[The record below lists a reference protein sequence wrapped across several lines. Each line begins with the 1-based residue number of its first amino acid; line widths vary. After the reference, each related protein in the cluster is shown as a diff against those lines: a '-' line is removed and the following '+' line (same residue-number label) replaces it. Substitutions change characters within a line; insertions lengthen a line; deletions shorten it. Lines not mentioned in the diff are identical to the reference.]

1 MCLLL
6 TKTKIKC
13 IIYYV
18 WSVEKT
24 DVEFTL
30 WKGERVMSVKIMS
43 VTPRSPA
50 DKAGIKAGDT
60 LITINDNEINDVL
73 DYQFYASDLK
83 LVIGLDRRTVKVK
96 KKEYEDLGLGFET
109 YLMDKKQH
117 CKNNCIFCFINQMP
131 KGMRD
136 TLYFKDDDSR
146 LSFLQGNYITM
157 TNLSDGDVD
166 RIIKMKLP
174 MNISVHTTNPD
185 LRAQMTCNPSAGK
198 CLQYLYKMAGAG
210 IELNTQ
216 IVLVPGFNDG
226 KELERTL
233 TDLCSLFPAVKS
245 VAIVPV
251 GLTKFRDN
259 LPKLELF
266 NKETAIKALKTIEL
280 FGDMMYEKYHTRVVY
295 PSDEFFLLAEKPMPD
310 YEYYEEFDQFE
321 NGVGMCASLQKE
333 FIDALSDKR
342 EYNETDSKE
351 RKVSIA
357 TGVLATPLLKSLA
370 GMVENDF
377 PNTKV
382 NVYTIRNDFFGKSI
396 TVAGLITAGDIIN
409 QLSPYKNELG
419 DYLLITEN
427 MLKSGCDLFLDDK
440 SVSDVEDALGVK
452 LKAVPTDGYELL
464 DAIIY
469 GR

>member
-1 MCLLL
+1 
-6 TKTKIKC
+6 
-13 IIYYV
+13 
-18 WSVEKT
+18 
-24 DVEFTL
+24 
-30 WKGERVMSVKIMS
+30 MSVKIMS
-43 VTPRSPA
+43 VIPRSPA
-50 DKAGIKAGDT
+50 DKAGVKSGDMLIKV
-60 LITINDNEINDVL
+60 NDNEINDVL
-73 DYQFYASDLK
+73 DYQFYTSDKK
-83 LVIGLDRRTVKVK
+83 LIIELDRRTVKVN
-96 KKEYEDLGLGFET
+96 KKEYEDLGLEFET

-157 TNLSDGDVD
+157 TNLNDSDVD

-174 MNISVHTTNPD
+174 MNISVHTTNPE
-185 LRAQMTCNPSAGK
+185 LRAQMTCNPNAGK

-216 IVLVPGFNDG
+216 IVLVPDFNDG

-251 GLTKFRDN
+251 GLTKYREK
-259 LPKLELF
+259 LPKLRLF
-266 NKETAIKALKTIEL
+266 DKETARKALKTIEL

-295 PSDEFFLLAEKPMPD
+295 PSDEFFLIAEKPMPD
-310 YEYYEEFDQFE
+310 YDYYEDFDQFE

-333 FIDALSDKR
+333 FIDALADKR
-342 EYNETDSKE
+342 EYNETDKNE
-351 RKVSIA
+351 RKLSIA

-370 GMVENDF
+370 GMLENDF

-382 NVYTIRNDFFGKSI
+382 NVYTIKNDFFGESI

-409 QLSPYKNELG
+409 QLLPYKNELG
-419 DYLLITEN
+419 DCLLVTEN

-440 SVSDVEDALGVK
+440 TVSDVETALGVK
-452 LKAVPTDGYELL
+452 LKAIPTDGYELL

-469 GR
+469 

>member
-1 MCLLL
+1 MA
-6 TKTKIKC
+6 KIKC

-18 WSVEKT
+18 WSVEKQKQ
-24 DVEFTL
+24 DTL
-30 WKGERVMSVKIMS
+30 RKGERAMSVRIMS
-43 VTPRSPA
+43 VIPSSPA

-96 KKEYEDLGLGFET
+96 KKEYEDLGLEFET

-157 TNLSDGDVD
+157 TNLSDSDVE

-174 MNISVHTTNPD
+174 MNISVHTTNPE
-185 LRAQMTCNPSAGK
+185 LRAQMTCNPNAGK

-259 LPKLELF
+259 LPKLKLF
-266 NKETAIKALKTIEL
+266 DKESATEALKSIKL

-310 YEYYEEFDQFE
+310 YEYYEDFDQFE
-321 NGVGMCASLQKE
+321 NGVGMCASLLKE
-333 FIDALSDKR
+333 FIDALRIKR
-342 EYNETDSKE
+342 EYNETDSEE
-351 RKVSIA
+351 RRVSIA
-357 TGVLATPLLKSLA
+357 TGVLASPLLKSLA
-370 GMVENDF
+370 DMMENDF

-382 NVYTIRNDFFGKSI
+382 NVYTIRNDFFGESI

-409 QLSPYKNELG
+409 QLSPYKDKLG

-440 SVSDVEDALGVK
+440 TVSDVEEALGTK

-464 DAIIY
+464 DAIL
-469 GR
+469 GL

>member
-1 MCLLL
+1 
-6 TKTKIKC
+6 
-13 IIYYV
+13 
-18 WSVEKT
+18 
-24 DVEFTL
+24 
-30 WKGERVMSVKIMS
+30 MSVKIMS
-43 VTPRSPA
+43 VIPRSPA

-73 DYQFYASDLK
+73 DYQFYASDLR
-83 LVIGLDRRTVKVK
+83 LVIGLDRRTVKIK
-96 KKEYEDLGLGFET
+96 KKEYEDLGLEFET

-157 TNLSDGDVD
+157 TNLSDSDVD

-174 MNISVHTTNPD
+174 MNISVHTTNPE
-185 LRAQMTCNPSAGK
+185 LRAQMTCNPNAGK

-226 KELERTL
+226 KELEKTL

-259 LPKLELF
+259 LPDLKLF
-266 NKETAIKALKTIEL
+266 DKESANEALKTIEL

-310 YEYYEEFDQFE
+310 YEYYEDFDQFE

-333 FIDALSDKR
+333 FIDALNDKR
-342 EYNETDSKE
+342 EYNETDDTE

-357 TGVLATPLLKSLA
+357 TGVLATPLLKALA
-370 GMVENDF
+370 GMIENDF

-382 NVYTIRNDFFGKSI
+382 NVYTIKNDFFGESI

-440 SVSDVEDALGVK
+440 TVSDVEEALGVK

-464 DAIIY
+464 DAIL
-469 GR
+469 GQ

>member
-1 MCLLL
+1 
-6 TKTKIKC
+6 
-13 IIYYV
+13 
-18 WSVEKT
+18 
-24 DVEFTL
+24 
-30 WKGERVMSVKIMS
+30 MSVKIMS
-43 VTPRSPA
+43 VIPRSPA

-83 LVIGLDRRTVKVK
+83 LVIGLDSRTVKVK
-96 KKEYEDLGLGFET
+96 KKEYEDLGLEFET

-157 TNLSDGDVD
+157 TNLTDSDVD

-185 LRAQMTCNPSAGK
+185 LRAQMTCNPNAGK

-266 NKETAIKALKTIEL
+266 NKETATEALKTIEL

-295 PSDEFFLLAEKPMPD
+295 PSDEFFLLAEKPMPN

-351 RKVSIA
+351 RRVSIA
-357 TGVLATPLLKSLA
+357 TGVLASPLLKSLA
-370 GMVENDF
+370 GMIENDF

-382 NVYTIRNDFFGKSI
+382 NVYTIRNDFFGESI

-440 SVSDVEDALGVK
+440 TVSDVEEALGTK

>member
-1 MCLLL
+1 
-6 TKTKIKC
+6 
-13 IIYYV
+13 
-18 WSVEKT
+18 
-24 DVEFTL
+24 
-30 WKGERVMSVKIMS
+30 MSVKIMS
-43 VTPRSPA
+43 VIPGSPA

-73 DYQFYASDLK
+73 DYQFYVSDPK

-96 KKEYEDLGLGFET
+96 KKEYEDLGLEFET

-117 CKNNCIFCFINQMP
+117 CRNNCIFCFINQMP

-157 TNLSDGDVD
+157 TNLTDNDVE

-174 MNISVHTTNPD
+174 MNISVHTTNPE
-185 LRAQMTCNPSAGK
+185 LRAQMTCNPNAGK

-216 IVLVPGFNDG
+216 IVLVPDFNDG
-226 KELERTL
+226 KELEKTL
-233 TDLCSLFPAVKS
+233 NDLCNLFPAVKS
-245 VAIVPV
+245 IAIVPV

-259 LPKLELF
+259 LPELKSF
-266 NKETAIKALKTIEL
+266 DKESATKALKTIEL

-310 YEYYEEFDQFE
+310 YDYYEDFDQFE

-333 FIDALSDKR
+333 FIDALADKR
-342 EYNETDSKE
+342 EYSETDSDK
-351 RKVSIA
+351 RRLSIA
-357 TGVLATPLLKSLA
+357 TGVLAAPLLKSLVC
-370 GMVENDF
+370 MMENDF
-377 PNTKV
+377 PDTKV
-382 NVYTIRNDFFGKSI
+382 NVYTIRNDFFGETV

-409 QLSPYKNELG
+409 QLMPHKDELG
-419 DYLLITEN
+419 DRLLITEN
-427 MLKSGCDLFLDDK
+427 MLKSGCDIFLDDK
-440 SVSDVEDALGVK
+440 TISDVENALSVK
-452 LKAVPTDGYELL
+452 VISVPTDGYALL
-464 DAIIY
+464 DAIL
-469 GR
+469 GE

>member
-1 MCLLL
+1 
-6 TKTKIKC
+6 
-13 IIYYV
+13 
-18 WSVEKT
+18 
-24 DVEFTL
+24 
-30 WKGERVMSVKIMS
+30 MSVKIMS
-43 VTPRSPA
+43 VIPRSLA

-73 DYQFYASDLK
+73 DYQFYVSDLK

-96 KKEYEDLGLGFET
+96 KKEYEDLGLEFET

-117 CKNNCIFCFINQMP
+117 CRNNCIFCFINQMP

-157 TNLSDGDVD
+157 TNLTDNDVE

-174 MNISVHTTNPD
+174 MNISVHTTNPE
-185 LRAQMTCNPSAGK
+185 LRAQMTCNPNAGK

-216 IVLVPGFNDG
+216 IVLVPDFNDG

-233 TDLCSLFPAVKS
+233 NDLCNLFPAVKS
-245 VAIVPV
+245 IAIVPV

-259 LPKLELF
+259 LPELKSF
-266 NKETAIKALKTIEL
+266 DKESATKALKTIEL
-280 FGDMMYEKYHTRVVY
+280 FGDMMYEKYHARVVY

-310 YEYYEEFDQFE
+310 YDYYEDFDQFE

-333 FIDALSDKR
+333 FIDALADKR
-342 EYNETDSKE
+342 EYSETDSDK
-351 RKVSIA
+351 RRLSIA
-357 TGVLATPLLKSLA
+357 TGVLAAPLLKSLV
-370 GMVENDF
+370 GMMENDF
-377 PNTKV
+377 PDTKV
-382 NVYTIRNDFFGKSI
+382 NVYTIRNDFFGETV

-409 QLSPYKNELG
+409 QLMPHKDELG
-419 DYLLITEN
+419 DRLLITEN
-427 MLKSGCDLFLDDK
+427 MLKSGCDIFLDDK
-440 SVSDVEDALGVK
+440 TISDVENTLSVK
-452 LKAVPTDGYELL
+452 VISVPTDGYALL
-464 DAIIY
+464 DAIL
-469 GR
+469 GE